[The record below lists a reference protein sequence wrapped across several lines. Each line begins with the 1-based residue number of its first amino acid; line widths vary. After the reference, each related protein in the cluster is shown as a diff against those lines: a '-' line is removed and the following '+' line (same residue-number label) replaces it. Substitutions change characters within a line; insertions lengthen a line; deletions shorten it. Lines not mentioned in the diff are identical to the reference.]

1 MTEEQL
7 REALLQIIRQVAPEG
22 DMEALRPEHRF
33 RDQLDF
39 DSVDFLN
46 FTLALQDRLK
56 ISIPEEDF
64 PALGTL
70 AGCVRYLMPKIG
82 LGPPA

>member
-1 MTEEQL
+1 M
-7 REALLQIIRQVAPEG
+7 QVAPEADFG
-22 DMEALRPEHRF
+22 SLDPERRF

-46 FTLALQDRLK
+46 FALSLQERLG

-70 AGCVRYLMPKIG
+70 AGCLRYLG
-82 LGPPA
+82 QRRDTAPPP